1 MRKPR
6 RSWPATY
13 DFQVELDAVDWKILG
28 LLQQDGRMSFTA
40 LGREVALSAPAVT
53 ERVRRLE
60 ALGVITGYTAVVSPA
75 RLGLPI
81 ESIVRVRVRS
91 LDTPRFR
98 SHVLALPQIR
108 DADHVTGDD
117 CWLLRVVCRSM
128 VELEELVEVMQRYGD
143 TTTSL
148 VFSSHVRNRPVESV
162 LFDH

>member
-1 MRKPR
+1 MRNSR
-6 RSWPATY
+6 RSLGSPY
-13 DFQVELDAVDWKILG
+13 DFQVELDAVDWKILT

-40 LGREVALSAPAVT
+40 LGREVSLSAPAVT

-60 ALGVITGYTAVVSPA
+60 TLGVITGFTAVVSPS

-98 SHVLALPQIR
+98 SQVLVLPQVL

-128 VELEELVEVMQRYGD
+128 AELEELVEVMQRYGD

-148 VFSSHVRNRPVESV
+148 VFSSHVRNRPLAPE
-162 LFDH
+162 LFG

>member
-1 MRKPR
+1 MRKSR
-6 RSWPATY
+6 RSDRSPY
-13 DFQVELDAVDWKILG
+13 DFQVELDAVDWKILD
-28 LLQQDGRMSFTA
+28 LLQQDGRMSYTA
-40 LGREVALSAPAVT
+40 LGRVVSLSAPAVT

-60 ALGVITGYTAVVSPA
+60 ALGVITGFVAVVSPA

-148 VFSSHVRNRPVESV
+148 VFSSHVRNRPVEAA
-162 LFDH
+162 LFD

>member
-1 MRKPR
+1 MRKSRRAR
-6 RSWPATY
+6 RSTY
-13 DFQVELDAVDWKILG
+13 DFQVELDAVDWKILS
-28 LLQQDGRMSFTA
+28 LLQTDGRMSFTA
-40 LGREVALSAPAVT
+40 LGREVSLSAPAVT

-60 ALGVITGYTAVVSPA
+60 SLGVITGFVAVVSPS

-98 SHVLALPQIR
+98 TQVLALPQIL

-128 VELEELVEVMQRYGD
+128 VELEDLVEVMQRYGD

-148 VFSSHVRNRPVESV
+148 VFSSHVRNRPLSPE
-162 LFDH
+162 LFD

>member
-1 MRKPR
+1 M
-6 RSWPATY
+6 
-13 DFQVELDAVDWKILG
+13 DLDEVDWKILS
-28 LLQQDGRMSFTA
+28 LLQSDGRMSFTA
-40 LGREVALSAPAVT
+40 LGRVVSLSAPAVT

-60 ALGVITGYTAVVSPA
+60 SLGVITGFTAVVSPA
-75 RLGLPI
+75 KLGLPI

-98 SHVLALPQIR
+98 SQVLVLPQVL

-128 VELEELVEVMQRYGD
+128 GELEELVEVMQRYGD

-148 VFSSHVRNRPVESV
+148 VFSSHVRDRPLSAE
-162 LFDH
+162 LFD

>member
-1 MRKPR
+1 MRKSS
-6 RSWPATY
+6 RSNRSPY
-13 DFQVELDAVDWKILG
+13 DFQVELDGVDWKILS

-40 LGREVALSAPAVT
+40 LGREVSLSAPAVT

-60 ALGVITGYTAVVSPA
+60 SLGVITGFTAVVSPS

-98 SHVLALPQIR
+98 SQVLVLPQVL

-148 VFSSHVRNRPVESV
+148 VFSSHVRNRPLSPE
-162 LFDH
+162 LFG

>member
-1 MRKPR
+1 M
-6 RSWPATY
+6 
-13 DFQVELDAVDWKILG
+13 DWKILS
-28 LLQQDGRMSFTA
+28 LLQADGRMSFTA
-40 LGREVALSAPAVT
+40 LGREVSLSAPAVT

-60 ALGVITGYTAVVSPA
+60 SLGVITGFVAVVSPS

-98 SHVLALPQIR
+98 DTVLSLPQIL

-128 VELEELVEVMQRYGD
+128 VELEDLVEVMQRYGD

-148 VFSSHVRNRPVESV
+148 VFSSHVRNRPLSPD
-162 LFDH
+162 LFTDTSG

>member
-1 MRKPR
+1 M
-6 RSWPATY
+6 
-13 DFQVELDAVDWKILG
+13 ELDAVDWKILS
-28 LLQQDGRMSFTA
+28 LLQADGRMSFTA
-40 LGREVALSAPAVT
+40 LGREVSLSAPAVT

-60 ALGVITGYTAVVSPA
+60 SLGVITGFVAVVSPS

-98 SHVLALPQIR
+98 STVLALPQIL

-148 VFSSHVRNRPVESV
+148 VFSSHVRNRPLSPS
-162 LFDH
+162 LFD

>member
-1 MRKPR
+1 M
-6 RSWPATY
+6 
-13 DFQVELDAVDWKILG
+13 ELDAVDWKILS
-28 LLQQDGRMSFTA
+28 LLQQDGRMSFSA
-40 LGREVALSAPAVT
+40 LGRVVSLSAPAVT

-60 ALGVITGYTAVVSPA
+60 SLGVITGFTAVVSPS

-98 SHVLALPQIR
+98 SQVLVLPQIL

-128 VELEELVEVMQRYGD
+128 AELEELVEVMQRYGD

-148 VFSSHVRNRPVESV
+148 VFSSHVRNRPLSPD
-162 LFDH
+162 LLG

>member
-1 MRKPR
+1 M
-6 RSWPATY
+6 
-13 DFQVELDAVDWKILG
+13 ELDVVDWKILS
-28 LLQQDGRMSFTA
+28 LLQADGRMSFTA
-40 LGREVALSAPAVT
+40 LGREVSLSAPAVT

-60 ALGVITGYTAVVSPA
+60 SLGVITGFVAVVSPS

-98 SHVLALPQIR
+98 STVLALPQIL

-148 VFSSHVRNRPVESV
+148 VFSSHVRNRPLSPS
-162 LFDH
+162 LFD

>member
-1 MRKPR
+1 MRKSR
-6 RSWPATY
+6 RSARSPY
-13 DFQVELDAVDWKILG
+13 DFQVELDAVDWKILD
-28 LLQQDGRMSFTA
+28 LLQQDGRMSYTA
-40 LGREVALSAPAVT
+40 LGRVVSLSAPAVT

-60 ALGVITGYTAVVSPA
+60 ALGVITGFVAVVSPA

-91 LDTPRFR
+91 LDSPRFR

-128 VELEELVEVMQRYGD
+128 VELEGLVEVMQRYGD

-148 VFSSHVRNRPVESV
+148 VFSSHVRNRPVEAA
-162 LFDH
+162 LFD

>member
-1 MRKPR
+1 MPKSR
-6 RSWPATY
+6 RSGRSPY
-13 DFQVELDAVDWKILG
+13 DFQVELDSVDWKILS

-40 LGREVALSAPAVT
+40 LGREVSLSAPAVT

-60 ALGVITGYTAVVSPA
+60 SLGVITGFTAVVSPS

-98 SHVLALPQIR
+98 SQVLVLPQIL

-148 VFSSHVRNRPVESV
+148 VFSSHVRNRPLSPE
-162 LFDH
+162 LFG

>member
-1 MRKPR
+1 MRKSR
-6 RSWPATY
+6 RCSGSAY
-13 DFQVELDAVDWKILG
+13 DFQVELDSVDWKILS
-28 LLQQDGRMSFTA
+28 LLQADGRLSFTA
-40 LGREVALSAPAVT
+40 LGREVSLSAPAVT

-60 ALGVITGYTAVVSPA
+60 ALGVITGFTAVVSPA

-98 SHVLALPQIR
+98 DTVLALPQIR

-128 VELEELVEVMQRYGD
+128 GELEELVEVMQRYGD

-148 VFSSHVRNRPVESV
+148 VFSSHVRNRPVTSE
-162 LFDH
+162 LFG

>member
-1 MRKPR
+1 MRKSR
-6 RSWPATY
+6 RFGFSPY
-13 DFQVELDAVDWKILG
+13 DFQVELDAVDWKILS
-28 LLQQDGRMSFTA
+28 LLQQDGRMSFTS
-40 LGREVALSAPAVT
+40 LGREVSLSAPAVT

-60 ALGVITGYTAVVSPA
+60 SLGVITGFTAVVSPS

-98 SHVLALPQIR
+98 TQVLVLPQIL

-148 VFSSHVRNRPVESV
+148 VFSSHVRNRPLSAE
-162 LFDH
+162 LFS

>member
-1 MRKPR
+1 MQKSRC
-6 RSWPATY
+6 SDASAY
-13 DFQVELDAVDWKILG
+13 DFQVELDAVDWKILD
-28 LLQQDGRMSFTA
+28 LLQQDGRLSFTA
-40 LGREVALSAPAVT
+40 LAREVSLSAPAVT

-60 ALGVITGYTAVVSPA
+60 SLGVITGYTAVVSPS

-128 VELEELVEVMQRYGD
+128 IELEELVEVMQRYGD

-148 VFSSHVRNRPVESV
+148 VFSSHVRNRAVSSE
-162 LFDH
+162 LFG

>member
-1 MRKPR
+1 MRKSR
-6 RSWPATY
+6 RSTRSPY
-13 DFQVELDAVDWKILG
+13 DFQVELDAVDWKILD
-28 LLQQDGRMSFTA
+28 LLQQDGRMSYTA
-40 LGREVALSAPAVT
+40 LGRVVSLSAPAVT

-60 ALGVITGYTAVVSPA
+60 ALGVITGFVAVVSPA

-128 VELEELVEVMQRYGD
+128 VELEGLVEVMQRYGD

-148 VFSSHVRNRPVESV
+148 VFSSHVRNRPVEAA
-162 LFDH
+162 LFD

>member
-1 MRKPR
+1 M
-6 RSWPATY
+6 
-13 DFQVELDAVDWKILG
+13 ELDVVDWKILA
-28 LLQQDGRMSFTA
+28 LLQEDGRMSFSA
-40 LGREVALSAPAVT
+40 LGREVSLSAPAVT

-60 ALGVITGYTAVVSPA
+60 TLGVITGFTAVVSPA

-98 SHVLALPQIR
+98 TQVLVLPQVL

-128 VELEELVEVMQRYGD
+128 GELEELVEVMQRYGD

-148 VFSSHVRNRPVESV
+148 VFSSHVRNRPVSAE
-162 LFDH
+162 LFS

>member
-1 MRKPR
+1 M
-6 RSWPATY
+6 
-13 DFQVELDAVDWKILG
+13 ELDAVDWKILT
-28 LLQQDGRMSFTA
+28 LLQADGRMSFTA
-40 LGREVALSAPAVT
+40 LGREVSLSAPAVT

-60 ALGVITGYTAVVSPA
+60 SLGVITGFVAVVSPS
-75 RLGLPI
+75 RIGLPI

-98 SHVLALPQIR
+98 SAVLTLPQIL

-128 VELEELVEVMQRYGD
+128 VELEDLVEVMQRYGD

-148 VFSSHVRNRPVESV
+148 VFSSHVRNRPVTPE
-162 LFDH
+162 LFD

>member
-1 MRKPR
+1 MRKSR
-6 RSWPATY
+6 CSARSPY
-13 DFQVELDAVDWKILG
+13 DFQVELDAVDWKILD
-28 LLQQDGRMSFTA
+28 LLQQDGRMSYTA
-40 LGREVALSAPAVT
+40 LGRVVSLSAPAVT

-60 ALGVITGYTAVVSPA
+60 ALGVITGFVAVVSPA

-148 VFSSHVRNRPVESV
+148 VFSSHVRNRPVEAA
-162 LFDH
+162 LFD

>member
-1 MRKPR
+1 M
-6 RSWPATY
+6 
-13 DFQVELDAVDWKILG
+13 ELDGVDWKILS

-40 LGREVALSAPAVT
+40 LGREVSLSAPAVT

-60 ALGVITGYTAVVSPA
+60 SLGVITGFTAVVSPS

-98 SHVLALPQIR
+98 SQVLVLPQVL
-108 DADHVTGDD
+108 DADHVTGND

-148 VFSSHVRNRPVESV
+148 VFSSHVRNRPLSPE
-162 LFDH
+162 LFG

>member
-1 MRKPR
+1 M
-6 RSWPATY
+6 
-13 DFQVELDAVDWKILG
+13 ELDAVDWKILS
-28 LLQQDGRMSFTA
+28 LLQEDGRMSFTA
-40 LGREVALSAPAVT
+40 LGREVSLSAPAVT

-60 ALGVITGYTAVVSPA
+60 ALGVITGFTAVVSPG

-98 SHVLALPQIR
+98 TQVLVLPQVL

-148 VFSSHVRNRPVESV
+148 VFSSHVRNRPLSPE
-162 LFDH
+162 LFR

>member
-1 MRKPR
+1 M
-6 RSWPATY
+6 
-13 DFQVELDAVDWKILG
+13 ELDGVDWKILS

-40 LGREVALSAPAVT
+40 LGREVSLSAPAVT

-60 ALGVITGYTAVVSPA
+60 SLGVITGFTAVVSPS

-98 SHVLALPQIR
+98 SQVLVLPQVL

-148 VFSSHVRNRPVESV
+148 VFSSHVRNRPLSPE
-162 LFDH
+162 LFG

>member
-1 MRKPR
+1 M
-6 RSWPATY
+6 
-13 DFQVELDAVDWKILG
+13 ELDAVDWKILS
-28 LLQQDGRMSFTA
+28 LLQQDGRMSFTS
-40 LGREVALSAPAVT
+40 LGRLVSLSAPAVT

-60 ALGVITGYTAVVSPA
+60 SLGVITGFTAVVSPA

-98 SHVLALPQIR
+98 TQVLVLPQIL

-148 VFSSHVRNRPVESV
+148 VFSSHVRNRPLAPE
-162 LFDH
+162 LFS

>member
-1 MRKPR
+1 V
-6 RSWPATY
+6 
-13 DFQVELDAVDWKILG
+13 DLDAVDWQLLE
-28 LLQQDGRMSFTA
+28 LLQADGRLTFSE
-40 LGREVALSAPAVT
+40 LGRRVSLSAPAVT

-60 ALGVITGYTAVVSPA
+60 QAGIITGYAAAVDPQ

-81 ESIVRVRVRS
+81 EAIVRVRVRS

-98 SHVLALPQIR
+98 DRVLRLPQIR

-128 VELEELVEVMQRYGD
+128 AELEALVEQAQRYGD

-148 VFSSHVRNRPVESV
+148 VFSSHVRNRPVHRDLLADLSAEGDGE
-162 LFDH
+162 LR

>member
-1 MRKPR
+1 MEKSRCSA
-6 RSWPATY
+6 RSAY
-13 DFQVELDAVDWKILG
+13 DFQVELDAVDWKILS

-40 LGREVALSAPAVT
+40 LGREVSLSAPAVT

-60 ALGVITGYTAVVSPA
+60 SLGVITGFVAVVSPS
-75 RLGLPI
+75 RVGLPI

-98 SHVLALPQIR
+98 STVLALPQIL

-128 VELEELVEVMQRYGD
+128 VELEDLVEVMQRYGD

-148 VFSSHVRNRPVESV
+148 VFSSHVRNRPLSAE
-162 LFDH
+162 LFG

>member
-1 MRKPR
+1 M
-6 RSWPATY
+6 
-13 DFQVELDAVDWKILG
+13 ELDPVDWKILS
-28 LLQQDGRMSFTA
+28 LLQADGRMSFTA
-40 LGREVALSAPAVT
+40 LGREVSLSAPAVT

-60 ALGVITGYTAVVSPA
+60 SLGVITGFVAVVSPS

-98 SHVLALPQIR
+98 DTVLSLPQIL

-128 VELEELVEVMQRYGD
+128 VELEDLVEVMQRYGD

-148 VFSSHVRNRPVESV
+148 VFSSHVRNRPLSPD
-162 LFDH
+162 LFTDTSG

>member
-1 MRKPR
+1 MRKSR
-6 RSWPATY
+6 RCAGSPY
-13 DFQVELDAVDWKILG
+13 DFQVELDAVDWKILS
-28 LLQQDGRMSFTA
+28 LLQQDGRMSYTA
-40 LGREVALSAPAVT
+40 LGRHVSLSAPAVT

-60 ALGVITGYTAVVSPA
+60 SLGVITGFTAVVSPA
-75 RLGLPI
+75 RIGLPI

-98 SHVLALPQIR
+98 TQVLVLPQIL

-148 VFSSHVRNRPVESV
+148 VFSSHVRNRPLSPE
-162 LFDH
+162 LFG